1 MAVRKNLKTLI
12 HAGFK
17 RVSEASLLN
26 PPAVKVALLQSGM
39 RSLTIFLFSLLFAV
53 AAYANPPVE
62 GGCVLGESQITHGI
76 SAEEA
81 EARIRKY
88 ARMYVQNYASYKSYE
103 RTQGQKAYKYMELD
117 EWTQKEVVGF
127 TREQR
132 EFMYMSVG
140 GELATGRVNASQLP
154 GYAAA
159 IERKLFDIEVELG
172 CDMML
177 E

>member
-1 MAVRKNLKTLI
+1 
-12 HAGFK
+12 
-17 RVSEASLLN
+17 
-26 PPAVKVALLQSGM
+26 M
-39 RSLTIFLFSLLFAV
+39 RSIFFLLFAWLFTV
-53 AAYANPPVE
+53 TAFANPPVE
-62 GGCVLGESQITHGI
+62 GGCMLGESQIAHGI

-140 GELATGRVNASQLP
+140 GELATGRVNANQLP
-154 GYAAA
+154 GYADA

-172 CDMML
+172 CDMMP